1 MNPSYNCNHYCQ
13 DKVDTRI
20 EVDPRLRLPNNK
32 STKKKMVYDYY
43 QLTAAIQHM
52 GPDAASGHYCVHLLD
67 NDNISFT
74 VDDQCPKGSY
84 IRLGNMD
91 DIERSSIFLYK
102 KIQ

>member
-1 MNPSYNCNHYCQ
+1 MENSNKPSSSNVQDVAQSPEKKNPA
-13 DKVDTRI
+13 
-20 EVDPRLRLPNNK
+20 NK

-91 DIERSSIFLYK
+91 DIERSSLFFYK
-102 KIQ
+102 KI